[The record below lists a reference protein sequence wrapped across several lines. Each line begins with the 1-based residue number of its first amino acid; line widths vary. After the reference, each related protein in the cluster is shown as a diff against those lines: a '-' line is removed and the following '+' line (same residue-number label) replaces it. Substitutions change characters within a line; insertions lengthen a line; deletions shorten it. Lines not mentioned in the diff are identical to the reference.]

1 LAPSCDSTGGHGI
14 QPCPL
19 FFRSV
24 LGLHSRIIYYEDT
37 MSPPLSLS
45 SIALALACCAT
56 PALAVDGHYQ
66 TKTPYAPQQDPATYA
81 VPPAGFQPIFT
92 QLVARHGSRGLTG
105 MKGDAALYAM
115 WRQADAQNA
124 LTPLGRAL
132 GPDILAL
139 MQANALLGYGVA
151 GIERPGYGNLSQ
163 TGIAEHQQ
171 LAARLLARLPALF
184 AQVGQDA
191 VTAPRQL
198 VTIHSGVDRARDSAR
213 FFTQSLLEHAPALAP
228 LLYLPP
234 APAPYPQGRAS
245 VLQPDGVNRFLLYA
259 HKLAPQTDLVADRS
273 NPHYATYAASQA
285 YQYYARTKQL
295 HALMDAPA
303 RLPAAGAHA
312 RHVLERL
319 FAHAFLDQL
328 ERGAASYADTGNYT
342 FTSADG
348 KLTRTMT
355 GSGKTVI
362 RSLNAAATTLYEL
375 YAIAAGMR
383 HEVQADFNRY
393 MPAEDARYYA
403 YIADHEDFYQKGPA
417 TTASAGVT
425 WRFALALREDFFK
438 EVDALAR
445 GDLRHAA
452 KLRFTHAEM
461 LIPLASAMGLPG
473 AQTPLPASAS
483 YSYAGNPWRGQNVSP
498 LAANMQWDVYR
509 NGEGQLIVRLLY
521 NEKETAF
528 QASCDEARIAPGSV
542 FYDYAQLK
550 ACYGHVAVP

>member
-1 LAPSCDSTGGHGI
+1 
-14 QPCPL
+14 
-19 FFRSV
+19 
-24 LGLHSRIIYYEDT
+24 
-37 MSPPLSLS
+37 M
-45 SIALALACCAT
+45 
-56 PALAVDGHYQ
+56 AVEGHYQ

-81 VPPAGFQPIFT
+81 APPAGFQPIYT

-105 MKGDAALYAM
+105 MKNDAALYAM
-115 WRQADAQNA
+115 WQQAAAQEA
-124 LTPLGRAL
+124 LTPLGREL

-163 TGIAEHQQ
+163 TGIDEHRQ
-171 LAARLLARLPALF
+171 LAVRILARLPTLF
-184 AQVGQDA
+184 AQIGQDA
-191 VTAPRQL
+191 ATAPRQL
-198 VTIHSGVDRARDSAR
+198 VTIDSGVDRARDSAR

-234 APAPYPQGRAS
+234 APTPYPQQRAP
-245 VLQPDGVNRFLLYA
+245 VLQHDGVNRFLLYA
-259 HKLAPQTDLVADRS
+259 HKLAPQTDFVADRA

-285 YQYYARTKQL
+285 YQYYQRTKQL

-303 RLPAAGAHA
+303 RQPEAAAHA

-319 FAHAFLDQL
+319 FAPAFLDQF
-328 ERGAASYADTGNYT
+328 EGGRASYADKGSYT

-362 RSLNAAATTLYEL
+362 RSLNAAASKLYAL
-375 YAIAAGMR
+375 YAISAGMR
-383 HEVQADFNRY
+383 HEVPADFSRY

-438 EVDALAR
+438 EVDALTK

-461 LIPLASAMGLPG
+461 IIPLASAMGLKQVL
-473 AQTPLPASAS
+473 APLPASAS
-483 YSYAGNPWRGQNVSP
+483 YSYESNPWRGQDVSP

-521 NEKETAF
+521 NEKETDF
-528 QASCDEARIAPGSV
+528 QTACDGARIAPGSV
-542 FYDYAQLK
+542 FYDYMKLK
-550 ACYGHVAVP
+550 TCYGHVAAR

>member
-1 LAPSCDSTGGHGI
+1 MP
-14 QPCPL
+14 
-19 FFRSV
+19 
-24 LGLHSRIIYYEDT
+24 
-37 MSPPLSLS
+37 PPLSLS
-45 SIALALACCAT
+45 SMLLALACCAS
-56 PALAVDGHYQ
+56 PALAFDGDYQ

-81 VPPAGFQPIFT
+81 APPAGFLPIFT

-115 WRQADAQNA
+115 WQQAAAQDA
-124 LTPLGRAL
+124 LTPLGREL

-139 MQANALLGYGVA
+139 MQANALLGHGVA
-151 GIERPGYGNLSQ
+151 GIDKPGYGNLTQ
-163 TGIAEHQQ
+163 TGIEEHRQ

-184 AQVGQDA
+184 AQAGQDA
-191 VTAPRQL
+191 ATAPRQL

-234 APAPYPQGRAS
+234 APAPSPQGRTPAP
-245 VLQPDGVNRFLLYA
+245 QPDGVNRFLLYA
-259 HKLAPQTDLVADRS
+259 HKLAPQTDFVADRA
-273 NPHYATYAASQA
+273 NPYYATYAASQA
-285 YQYYARTKQL
+285 YQRYIGTKRL
-295 HALMDAPA
+295 HAQMDAPA
-303 RLPAAGAHA
+303 RQPAAAAHA

-319 FAHAFLDQL
+319 FTPAFLAQFN
-328 ERGAASYADTGNYT
+328 GGTTSYADTGSYT

-362 RSLNAAATTLYEL
+362 RSLNAAATKLYEL

-383 HEVQADFNRY
+383 HEVPADFSRY

-403 YIADHEDFYQKGPA
+403 SVADHEDFYQKGPA

-438 EVDALAR
+438 EVDALAA

-461 LIPLASAMGLPG
+461 IIPLASAMGLQQ
-473 AQTPLPASAS
+473 ALPPEIS
-483 YSYAGNPWRGQNVSP
+483 YSHADSPWRGQSVSP

-509 NGEGQLIVRLLY
+509 NGAGQLIVRLLY
-521 NEKETAF
+521 NERETPF
-528 QASCDEARIAPGSV
+528 QPSCDGARIAPGSV
-542 FYDYAQLK
+542 FYDYTGLK
-550 ACYGHVAVP
+550 ACYGHAAAQ

>member
-1 LAPSCDSTGGHGI
+1 MPPSL
-14 QPCPL
+14 PL
-19 FFRSV
+19 SSML
-24 LGLHSRIIYYEDT
+24 LGL
-37 MSPPLSLS
+37 
-45 SIALALACCAT
+45 ACTISAA
-56 PALAVDGHYQ
+56 PAQAVEGHYQ

-81 VPPAGFQPIFT
+81 APPAGFQPIYT

-105 MKGDAALYAM
+105 MKNDAALYTM
-115 WRQADAQNA
+115 WQQAAAQDA
-124 LTPLGRAL
+124 LTPLGREL

-139 MQANALLGYGVA
+139 MKANALLGYGVA

-163 TGIAEHQQ
+163 TGIEEHRQ
-171 LAARLLARLPALF
+171 LAARMLARLPTLF

-191 VTAPRQL
+191 ATAPRQL
-198 VTIHSGVDRARDSAR
+198 VTIDSGVGRARDSAR

-245 VLQPDGVNRFLLYA
+245 VLQPAGVNRFLLYA
-259 HKLAPQTDLVADRS
+259 HKLAPQTDFVADRA
-273 NPHYATYAASQA
+273 NPHYASYAASLA
-285 YQYYARTKQL
+285 YQYYERTKQMQ
-295 HALMDAPA
+295 ALMIIPA
-303 RLPAAGAHA
+303 RLPAAATHA

-319 FAHAFLDQL
+319 FTPAFLDQFD
-328 ERGAASYADTGNYT
+328 GGGASYADTGSYT

-348 KLTRTMT
+348 KLTRTMK

-362 RSLNAAATTLYEL
+362 RSLNAAAMKLYAL

-383 HEVQADFNRY
+383 HEVPADFSRY

-403 YIADHEDFYQKGPA
+403 YVADHEDFYQKGPA

-425 WRFALALREDFFK
+425 WRFALALRDDFFK

-461 LIPLASAMGLPG
+461 LIPLASAMGLKQVL
-473 AQTPLPASAS
+473 APLPASTS
-483 YSYAGNPWRGQNVSP
+483 YSYENNPWRGQNVSP
-498 LAANMQWDVYR
+498 MAANMQWDVYR
-509 NGEGQLIVRLLY
+509 NGAGQLIVRLLY
-521 NEKETAF
+521 NEKETDF
-528 QASCDEARIAPGSV
+528 QAACDGARIAPDSV
-542 FYDYAQLK
+542 FYDYGKLK
-550 ACYGHVAVP
+550 TCYGHVATR

>member
-1 LAPSCDSTGGHGI
+1 MPPS
-14 QPCPL
+14 PL
-19 FFRSV
+19 
-24 LGLHSRIIYYEDT
+24 
-37 MSPPLSLS
+37 LS
-45 SIALALACCAT
+45 SMLLALAACAS
-56 PALAVDGHYQ
+56 PALAVDGYYQ

-81 VPPAGFQPIFT
+81 APPAGFQPIFT

-115 WRQADAQNA
+115 WRQAAAQDA
-124 LTPLGRAL
+124 LTPLGREL

-139 MQANALLGYGVA
+139 MRANALLGHGVA
-151 GIERPGYGNLSQ
+151 GIESPGYGNLSQ
-163 TGIAEHQQ
+163 TGIEEHRQ
-171 LAARLLARLPALF
+171 LAARLLARLPTLF

-191 VTAPRQL
+191 ATAPRQL

-228 LLYLPP
+228 LLTLPP
-234 APAPYPQGRAS
+234 APAPYPQGRKA
-245 VLQPDGVNRFLLYA
+245 VAQPDGVNRFLLYA
-259 HKLAPQTDLVADRS
+259 HKLAPRTDLVADRA
-273 NPHYATYAASQA
+273 NPYFATYAASQA
-285 YQYYARTKQL
+285 YQRYERTKQL

-303 RLPAAGAHA
+303 RQPAAAAHA

-319 FAHAFLDQL
+319 FAPAFLARF
-328 ERGAASYADTGNYT
+328 EHGASYADTGSHT
-342 FTSADG
+342 FTSDDG
-348 KLTRTMT
+348 KLTRTLT

-362 RSLNAAATTLYEL
+362 RSPNAAATKLYEL

-383 HEVQADFNRY
+383 HEVPADFSRY

-417 TTASAGVT
+417 TTESSGVT
-425 WRFALALREDFFK
+425 WRFALTLRDDFFN

-461 LIPLASAMGLPG
+461 IIPLASAMGL
-473 AQTPLPASAS
+473 QQPLPASAS
-483 YSYAGNPWRGQNVSP
+483 YSYDNHPWRGETVSP

-509 NGEGQLIVRLLY
+509 NGDAQLIVRLLY
-521 NEKETAF
+521 NEKETPF
-528 QASCDEARIAPGSV
+528 QPSCDSARIAPGSV
-542 FYDYAQLK
+542 FYDYTQLK
-550 ACYGHVAVP
+550 TCYGHAAAQ